1 VKIMFASLGAYGHLY
16 PMMPLA
22 LACADAGHETVI
34 ATGPPFLGQL
44 PLPTVPGY
52 PPDLELDWAI
62 QETRSRHPDL
72 HDQDFSMAMFA
83 DVTAELAAPTM
94 IEQCE
99 RVRPDLVIYEGMHT
113 GAGAAASVS
122 GIPAAAYAIALASS
136 IYGRLHAATVRYQRE
151 TWLQRNR
158 TPPEGDGL
166 LATALINPAPPSVRQ
181 TDGTGIP
188 TIPIRSVAYNES
200 SAGVPAW
207 LDGPRT
213 RPRVYLTLGTVSFG
227 AVEVLS
233 RAIAEIAPLDV
244 DVLVTV
250 GPEGNPAALGDVPE
264 NVHVERFVAQSA
276 VLPLV
281 DLIVHHGGTGTV
293 LSGLEVGLPQLLLP
307 QGADQFFNAE
317 ILTTTGAARALPND
331 AQQPGA
337 IGDAVQALLGDSP
350 ERHTAARVRDE
361 IAAMPSPAEV
371 VPTLVELA
379 QPVPDVSAHKRPDDL
394 VSGGNGAVCAHNRE
408 NGPHACRSMPAFDL
422 PSGTRS

>member
-1 VKIMFASLGAYGHLY
+1 MTNVKIMFASLGAYGHLY

-22 LACADAGHETVI
+22 LACADAGHEAVI

-52 PPDLELDWAI
+52 PPNLELDWAI
-62 QETRSRHPDL
+62 QEARRRHPDL

-83 DVTAELAAPTM
+83 DVTAEFAIPTM

-99 RVRPDLVIYEGMHT
+99 RIRPDLVVYEGMHT
-113 GAGAAASVS
+113 GAGVAASVL
-122 GIPAAAYAIALASS
+122 GIPAAAYAIALASF
-136 IYGRLHAATVRYQRE
+136 IYNYLHSATVDYQHD
-151 TWLQRNR
+151 TWLQRNL
-158 TPPEGDGL
+158 TPPEGNGL
-166 LATALINPAPPSVRQ
+166 LAAALINPAPPTVRQ
-181 TDGTGIP
+181 TDGSRVP
-188 TIPIRSVAYNES
+188 TIPIRSVAYNEF

-207 LDGPRT
+207 LNGPRS
-213 RPRVYLTLGTVSFG
+213 RPRIYLTLGTVSFG

-244 DVLVTV
+244 DVLVAV
-250 GPEGNPAALGDVPE
+250 GPEGDPAALGEVPA

-293 LSGLEVGLPQLLLP
+293 LSALEVGLPQLLLP
-307 QGADQFFNAE
+307 QGADQFFNADL
-317 ILTTTGAARALPND
+317 LTTTGAARALPND

-337 IGDAVQALLGDSP
+337 ITEAVQALVGDSP
-350 ERHTAARVRDE
+350 ERETAARVRDE

-371 VPTLVELA
+371 VPALFEL
-379 QPVPDVSAHKRPDDL
+379 
-394 VSGGNGAVCAHNRE
+394 
-408 NGPHACRSMPAFDL
+408 
-422 PSGTRS
+422 T

>member
-1 VKIMFASLGAYGHLY
+1 MTNVKIMFASLGAYGHLY

-22 LACADAGHETVI
+22 LACADAGHEAVI

-52 PPDLELDWAI
+52 PPNLELDWAI
-62 QETRSRHPDL
+62 QEARRRHPDL

-83 DVTAELAAPTM
+83 DVTAEFAIPTM

-99 RVRPDLVIYEGMHT
+99 RIRPDLVVYEGMHT
-113 GAGAAASVS
+113 GAGVAASVL
-122 GIPAAAYAIALASS
+122 GIPAAAYAIALASF
-136 IYGRLHAATVRYQRE
+136 IYNDLHSATVDYQRD
-151 TWLQRNR
+151 TWLQRNL
-158 TPPEGDGL
+158 TPPEGNGL
-166 LATALINPAPPSVRQ
+166 LAAALINPAPPTVRQ
-181 TDGTGIP
+181 TDGSRVP
-188 TIPIRSVAYNES
+188 TIPIRSVAYNEF

-207 LDGPRT
+207 LNGPRS
-213 RPRVYLTLGTVSFG
+213 RPRIYLTLGTVSFG

-244 DVLVTV
+244 DVLVAV
-250 GPEGNPAALGDVPE
+250 GPEGDPAALGEVPA

-293 LSGLEVGLPQLLLP
+293 LSALEVGLPQLLLP
-307 QGADQFFNAE
+307 QGADQFFNADL
-317 ILTTTGAARALPND
+317 LTTTGAARALPND

-337 IGDAVQALLGDSP
+337 ITEAVRALVGDSQ
-350 ERHTAARVRDE
+350 ERETAARVRDE

-371 VPTLVELA
+371 VPALVELA
-379 QPVPDVSAHKRPDDL
+379 
-394 VSGGNGAVCAHNRE
+394 
-408 NGPHACRSMPAFDL
+408 
-422 PSGTRS
+422 